1 MSAGQRGC
9 ALLTAL
15 LAAAGAAAPAT
26 TQQLTYDVKIAWL
39 EAGRMRADIVRRAEG
54 YDLLGNIVSS
64 RAMDRFFRWR
74 GRFIATGQLVAGFP
88 KTQAYLLLEDDGEE
102 REVLLAAAG
111 TTNLHRSGGKSK
123 SLPTPPGSDLMSVL
137 LLARHCLPET
147 EVHDGESHYHLRL
160 FGTAEQ
166 DLRQPAHYYSGAAT
180 RCDYRFRYASG
191 TVRRI
196 SLWMADWR
204 GTRLPVRVRVRIP
217 LLPDVVLRL
226 RTGHD
231 RKDVR

>member
-1 MSAGQRGC
+1 MR
-9 ALLTAL
+9 
-15 LAAAGAAAPAT
+15 
-26 TQQLTYDVKIAWL
+26 VEIA
-39 EAGRMRADIVRRAEG
+39 RRAQD
-54 YDLLGNIVSS
+54 YDLLGSIVSS

-74 GRFIATGQLVAGFP
+74 GRFVAVGRLVAGFP
-88 KTQAYLLLEDDGEE
+88 KTRAYLLLEDDGEE

-111 TTNLHRSGGKSK
+111 ATNLHRSGGKSK

-137 LLARHCLPET
+137 LLARHCLRET

-166 DLRQPAHYYSGAAT
+166 TLRQPERYYSGAAT

-204 GTRLPVRVRVRIP
+204 GARLPVRVRVRIP

-226 RTGHD
+226 RTARD
-231 RKDVR
+231 RQDAR